1 MLKKLIKY
9 VDYDGRERSE
19 NFYFYMSKA
28 ELMEMEL
35 GSVGGMQNLIQLI
48 IEKQDIP
55 KIMDAFKTI
64 ILKAYGEKSPDGR
77 RFIKSKEL
85 SEAFSQTEAYSNL
98 YMELITDAD
107 AAAVF
112 INGIVPQDV
121 ALAAEERRKKAEGE
135 DASLSEKPVNDK
147 VVKMPETKKN
157 EDKPAPAADDQA
169 HLLG

>member
-9 VDYDGRERSE
+9 VDYDGHERSE

-35 GSVGGMQNLIQLI
+35 GTVGGMQNLIQLI
-48 IEKQDIP
+48 IDKQDIP
-55 KIMDAFKTI
+55 KIMEAFKTI

-98 YMELITDAD
+98 YMELITDAN
-107 AAAVF
+107 AAAAF
-112 INGIVPQDV
+112 INGIVPSDV
-121 ALAAEERRKKAEGE
+121 AAAAEARKKEAEESKEENNVTELPVEKEPEKGE
-135 DASLSEKPVNDK
+135 EV
-147 VVKMPETKKN
+147 
-157 EDKPAPAADDQA
+157 ADGVR
-169 HLLG
+169 LLGGNN

>member
-1 MLKKLIKY
+1 MLKKLINY
-9 VDYDGRERSE
+9 TDYDGRDRSE
-19 NFYFYMSKA
+19 NFYFYLSKA

-35 GSVGGMQNLIQLI
+35 SSVGGMQNLIQLI

-55 KIMDAFKTI
+55 KIMEAFKTI

-98 YMELITDAD
+98 YMELVTNAE
-107 AAAVF
+107 AAAMF
-112 INGIVPQDV
+112 INGIVPEDV
-121 ALAAEERRKKAEGE
+121 AEYAAKRREEEENKNKEESKPEDNVVELPKKEE
-135 DASLSEKPVNDK
+135 PK
-147 VVKMPETKKN
+147 
-157 EDKPAPAADDQA
+157 DDQA